1 MKKKEKIS
9 LDDKKEWISYTSKL
23 NDIYD
28 KEIDIGKNFKSQK
41 IKVIDLHGLSLE
53 KANKIIKDIILNAS
67 EKNYKKIKVITGK
80 GIRSKVEENPYISK
94 ELGILKNSIPEFIK
108 NNNDLFN
115 KIKKMESGDSKRG
128 GIGVLYILLK

>member
-1 MKKKEKIS
+1 VKKKEKIS

-67 EKNYKKIKVITGK
+67 EKNYKKLKLLQGK
-80 GIRSKVEENPYISK
+80 E
-94 ELGILKNSIPEFIK
+94 
-108 NNNDLFN
+108 
-115 KIKKMESGDSKRG
+115 
-128 GIGVLYILLK
+128 

>member
-41 IKVIDLHGLSLE
+41 IKVIDYH
-53 KANKIIKDIILNAS
+53 N
-67 EKNYKKIKVITGK
+67 
-80 GIRSKVEENPYISK
+80 
-94 ELGILKNSIPEFIK
+94 
-108 NNNDLFN
+108 
-115 KIKKMESGDSKRG
+115 
-128 GIGVLYILLK
+128 

>member
-41 IKVIDLHGLSLE
+41 IKVVDLHGFSLE
-53 KANKIIKDIILNAS
+53 KANKIIKDIILNSS

-80 GIRSKVEENPYISK
+80 GIRSRVEENPYISR

-108 NNNDLFN
+108 NNSDLFN
-115 KIKKMESGDSKRG
+115 KIKKMKPGGSKSG

>member
-1 MKKKEKIS
+1 VKKKEKIS

>member
-128 GIGVLYILLK
+128 GIGDLYILLK